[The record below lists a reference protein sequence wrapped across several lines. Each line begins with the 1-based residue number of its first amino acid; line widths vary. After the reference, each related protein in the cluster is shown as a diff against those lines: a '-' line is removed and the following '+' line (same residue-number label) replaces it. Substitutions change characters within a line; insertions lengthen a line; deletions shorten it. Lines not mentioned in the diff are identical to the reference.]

1 MKYDKVPSGLFF
13 AVFVLGSIFWAGDLQ
28 KSDIKEPQVVG
39 SLNAASLGSRG
50 KIVEEERLEKKNDSP
65 TNQEQVIVQL
75 KSDLSSYRECLSDD
89 RCRADQEPDPR
100 SRQMTV
106 ARELASKIDQ
116 RHMYIANKKMQSP
129 KIAELAR
136 EILMEKEGYI
146 KESAL
151 KLLLTQDAA
160 AENIEAISEGVLDFH
175 DSNLLDLAIQELSR
189 HLGGDGADRVHEKVR
204 ATLFSGSLMV
214 RQGLSEKIQPFIN
227 EGSFDFYERAAQ
239 DPMLDSKV
247 KSNLQSSLAEW
258 RLQKTGG

>member
-13 AVFVLGSIFWAGDLQ
+13 AVFILGSIFWAGDLQ
-28 KSDIKEPQVVG
+28 KSDIQESPVLG
-39 SLNAASLGSRG
+39 PSNATSLASTG
-50 KIVEEERLEKKNDSP
+50 KVAEEKRLEIKNESIAI
-65 TNQEQVIVQL
+65 QEQVIIQL
-75 KSDLSSYRECLSDD
+75 KSDLSSYRECLIDD
-89 RCRADQEPDPR
+89 QCRADQEPDPR

-106 ARELASKIDQ
+106 ARELAYKVDQ
-116 RHMYIANKKMQSP
+116 RYIFIANKKMQSP

-160 AENIEAISEGVLDFH
+160 AENIEAVSEGVLDFH

-204 ATLFSGSLMV
+204 AALFSGSLLV

-239 DPMLDSKV
+239 DPMLDTKV

-258 RLQKTGG
+258 RLQKAGG